1 MLNKNIILKEFKVE
15 LRNNTSLFL
24 ITPTMSVLV
33 ILFPIL
39 AENRFQVDEDI
50 FNIVRLLFLI
60 IFITLFSIRRPL
72 NENVLIREINFVGIN
87 KKTYFDNKSISELII
102 LYPQVI
108 LFMVLFTIFT
118 NTFINSSVP
127 VLLFSSLFFSF
138 NSILTNIYFQIS
150 TAFNSR
156 FVQLIIIVPI
166 YIGLSILIAPL
177 WLGLYQEMINIYYMI
192 YLGIS
197 LLIYSFISYMI
208 QKWN

>member
-108 LFMVLFTIFT
+108 IFMVLFTIFT

-127 VLLFSSLFFSF
+127 VLLLSSLFFSF

-208 QKWN
+208 QK

>member
-118 NTFINSSVP
+118 NTFINSSVT
-127 VLLFSSLFFSF
+127 VLLLSSLFFSF

-197 LLIYSFISYMI
+197 LLMYSFISYMI
-208 QKWN
+208 QK

>member
-60 IFITLFSIRRPL
+60 VFITLFSIRRPL

-108 LFMVLFTIFT
+108 LFMILFTIFT

-127 VLLFSSLFFSF
+127 VLLLSSLFFSF

-197 LLIYSFISYMI
+197 LLIYSFISFMI
-208 QKWN
+208 QK

>member
-33 ILFPIL
+33 LLFPIL

-127 VLLFSSLFFSF
+127 VLLLSSLFFSF

-208 QKWN
+208 QK

>member
-118 NTFINSSVP
+118 NTFINSSIP
-127 VLLFSSLFFSF
+127 VLLLSSLFFSF

-177 WLGLYQEMINIYYMI
+177 WLGLYQEMIKIYYMI

-208 QKWN
+208 QK

>member
-127 VLLFSSLFFSF
+127 VLLLSSLFFSF

-177 WLGLYQEMINIYYMI
+177 WLGLYQEMINIYYVI

-208 QKWN
+208 QK

>member
-127 VLLFSSLFFSF
+127 VLLLSSLFFSF

-192 YLGIS
+192 YIGIS

-208 QKWN
+208 QK

>member
-127 VLLFSSLFFSF
+127 VLLLSSLFFSF

-156 FVQLIIIVPI
+156 FVQLIIIVPV
-166 YIGLSILIAPL
+166 YIGFSILIAPL

-208 QKWN
+208 QK

>member
-60 IFITLFSIRRPL
+60 IFITLFSFRRPL

-127 VLLFSSLFFSF
+127 VLLLSSLFFSF

-208 QKWN
+208 QK

>member
-72 NENVLIREINFVGIN
+72 NENVLIREINFAGIN

-102 LYPQVI
+102 LYPQII

-127 VLLFSSLFFSF
+127 VLLLSSLFFSF

-208 QKWN
+208 QK

>member
-127 VLLFSSLFFSF
+127 VLLLSSLFFSF

-177 WLGLYQEMINIYYMI
+177 WLGLYQEMIKIYYMI

-197 LLIYSFISYMI
+197 LLMYSFISYMI
-208 QKWN
+208 QK

>member
-87 KKTYFDNKSISELII
+87 KK
-102 LYPQVI
+102 P
-108 LFMVLFTIFT
+108 
-118 NTFINSSVP
+118 
-127 VLLFSSLFFSF
+127 
-138 NSILTNIYFQIS
+138 ILTTKVFPN
-150 TAFNSR
+150 
-156 FVQLIIIVPI
+156 
-166 YIGLSILIAPL
+166 
-177 WLGLYQEMINIYYMI
+177 
-192 YLGIS
+192 
-197 LLIYSFISYMI
+197 
-208 QKWN
+208 

>member
-197 LLIYSFISYMI
+197 LLMYSFISYMI
-208 QKWN
+208 QK

>member
-127 VLLFSSLFFSF
+127 VLLLSSLFFSF

-150 TAFNSR
+150 TTFNSR

-208 QKWN
+208 QK

>member
-127 VLLFSSLFFSF
+127 VLLLSSLFFSF

-197 LLIYSFISYMI
+197 LLMYSFISYMI
-208 QKWN
+208 QK

>member
-156 FVQLIIIVPI
+156 FVQLIIIVPV
-166 YIGLSILIAPL
+166 YIGFSILIAPL

-208 QKWN
+208 QK

>member
-127 VLLFSSLFFSF
+127 VLLLSSLFFSF

-177 WLGLYQEMINIYYMI
+177 WLGLYQEMIKIYYMI
-192 YLGIS
+192 FLGIS

-208 QKWN
+208 QK

>member
-39 AENRFQVDEDI
+39 AENRFQVNEDI

-118 NTFINSSVP
+118 NTFINSSVS
-127 VLLFSSLFFSF
+127 VLLLSSLFFSF

-197 LLIYSFISYMI
+197 LIIYSFISYMI
-208 QKWN
+208 QK

>member
-118 NTFINSSVP
+118 NTFINSSVT
-127 VLLFSSLFFSF
+127 VLLLSSLLFSF

-208 QKWN
+208 QK

>member
-60 IFITLFSIRRPL
+60 FFITLFSIRRPL

-127 VLLFSSLFFSF
+127 VLLLSSLFFSF

-208 QKWN
+208 QK

>member
-39 AENRFQVDEDI
+39 TENRFQVDEDI

-127 VLLFSSLFFSF
+127 VLLLSSLFFSF

>member
-127 VLLFSSLFFSF
+127 VLLLSSLFFSF

-177 WLGLYQEMINIYYMI
+177 WLGLYHEMINIYYMI

-208 QKWN
+208 QK

>member
-127 VLLFSSLFFSF
+127 VLLLSSLFFCF

-208 QKWN
+208 QK

>member
-60 IFITLFSIRRPL
+60 IFVTLFSIRRPL

-127 VLLFSSLFFSF
+127 VLLLSSLFFSF

-192 YLGIS
+192 YIGIS

-208 QKWN
+208 QK

>member
-127 VLLFSSLFFSF
+127 VLLLSSLFFSF

-150 TAFNSR
+150 TTFNSR

-192 YLGIS
+192 YIGIS

-208 QKWN
+208 QK

>member
-127 VLLFSSLFFSF
+127 VLLLSSLFFSF

-177 WLGLYQEMINIYYMI
+177 WLGLYQEMIKIYYMI
-192 YLGIS
+192 YIGIS

-208 QKWN
+208 QK

>member
-127 VLLFSSLFFSF
+127 VLLLSSLFFSF

-177 WLGLYQEMINIYYMI
+177 WLGLYQEMIIIYYMI

-208 QKWN
+208 QK

>member
-127 VLLFSSLFFSF
+127 VLMLSSLFFSF

-208 QKWN
+208 QK

>member
-150 TAFNSR
+150 TSFNSR

-177 WLGLYQEMINIYYMI
+177 WLGLYQEMIKIYYMI

-197 LLIYSFISYMI
+197 LLIYSFISFMI
-208 QKWN
+208 QK

>member
-127 VLLFSSLFFSF
+127 VLLLSSLFFSF
-138 NSILTNIYFQIS
+138 NSILTNIYFQMS

-177 WLGLYQEMINIYYMI
+177 WLGLYQEMIIIYYMI

-197 LLIYSFISYMI
+197 LLIYSFISYMM
-208 QKWN
+208 QK

>member
-208 QKWN
+208 QK